1 MTRVPGRRKGVFLSG
16 AEASSRETP
25 RRGRFRSAVGSR
37 ARRTDRWMLHFTKVM
52 TDESVRIYKL
62 AAVPSKGIKMECPWS
77 AASADAR
84 HTRDVAM
91 VTPVNATDNPVDPES
106 AEEKP
111 KVRAIHRRARLS
123 AVTAPRIWLTSP
135 APSTPLPP
143 LRSSSTRRTRTS
155 SSRSCSWAGPRSAV
169 PPRTSA
175 SSRRR
180 SWRCARGAR
189 RDAFPSL
196 KPVPVAR
203 LAVHRPTFRS
213 FAPLTSLPNPLIF
226 SG

>member
-1 MTRVPGRRKGVFLSG
+1 
-16 AEASSRETP
+16 
-25 RRGRFRSAVGSR
+25 
-37 ARRTDRWMLHFTKVM
+37 
-52 TDESVRIYKL
+52 
-62 AAVPSKGIKMECPWS
+62 
-77 AASADAR
+77 
-84 HTRDVAM
+84 M

-123 AVTAPRIWLTSP
+123 AVTAPRIWLTPP

-189 RDAFPSL
+189 LDRLPIPITCPRRAPRRPPSHL
-196 KPVPVAR
+196 S
-203 LAVHRPTFRS
+203 LLRPAHLPPQPSHLLRVSVGCPRRCSTS
-213 FAPLTSLPNPLIF
+213 FCRWASACPAPLPRRCPSPSASPNRASPAVF
-226 SG
+226 SAACSSSTPVS

>member
-1 MTRVPGRRKGVFLSG
+1 MSLCEFTSWRRCRVKEPARARALGRRPVQ
-16 AEASSRETP
+16 T
-25 RRGRFRSAVGSR
+25 R
-37 ARRTDRWMLHFTKVM
+37 A
-52 TDESVRIYKL
+52 
-62 AAVPSKGIKMECPWS
+62 
-77 AASADAR
+77 

-106 AEEKP
+106 AEEKQGSRDTP
-111 KVRAIHRRARLS
+111 PRASVRRDGSPHMAHI
-123 AVTAPRIWLTSP
+123 PRP
-135 APSTPLPP
+135 FHPFAP

-180 SWRCARGAR
+180 SWRCARGASR
-189 RDAFPSL
+189 PPSHPYNL
-196 KPVPVAR
+196 SPSRASPSTVP
-203 LAVHRPTFRS
+203 P
-213 FAPLTSLPNPLIF
+213 FAPSPRSPPSPTLIF